1 MKSITSKII
10 LLTTGSALIVALIL
24 LSLFFI
30 SFQKLANA
38 QIAQLEESL
47 REGFDRSIRWE
58 VETATAMVDR
68 VYRLEDEGI
77 VMPGQ
82 AEEIAKRL
90 LRDVRYN
97 KDGYFWADMENGTNV
112 VLLGNATEGTN
123 RLDAVDANKFPFIRA
138 IIANA
143 LKGGGYTDYWFP
155 KAGTDVPLPKR
166 SYSLQSAESKWIVG
180 SGAYTDDI
188 DAIVAGERVKT
199 GNAARAAASYVIA
212 AVVIAALMTWVLSV
226 SVGKRLAK
234 PIMYA
239 TEQASII
246 ADGNLAVDFNPTYS
260 EAKDETGT
268 LLRALAT
275 MTGDLAELMGGVLE
289 SSARIGAGADELSR
303 TSEEVAGGA
312 SQQAAST
319 EEISASVEQMVA
331 TIRQNAE
338 NATETERIAKKA
350 AMDASEGNAAI
361 REAVEAVKRIAERI
375 AIIEEIAGQT
385 NLLAL
390 NAAIEAARAGES
402 GKGFA
407 VVAGE
412 IRKLAERSGGAASE
426 IRAISASTTDV
437 AVRAGE
443 ILATLGPSIGK
454 TADLVAEI
462 NAATAEQR
470 VGADQ
475 IAQSMTQLDSVVQR
489 NAAASEELSASAKT
503 LNAEADAL
511 RSNTSKFRT

>member
-10 LLTTGSALIVALIL
+10 LLTTGSALIVAVIL
-24 LSLFFI
+24 LSLFFV
-30 SFQKLANA
+30 SFQQLANA
-38 QIAQLEESL
+38 QIAQLEASL

-58 VETATAMVDR
+58 VETATALVDR
-68 VYRLEDEGI
+68 VYRLETEGI
-77 VMPGQ
+77 LQDGQ
-82 AEEIAKRL
+82 AETVAKHV
-90 LRDVRYN
+90 LRDIRYN
-97 KDGYFWADMENGTNV
+97 KEGYFWADLENGTNV

-123 RLDAVDANKFPFIRA
+123 RMDAIDADKTPFMRN
-138 IIANA
+138 IIANG
-143 LKGGGYTDYWFP
+143 LKGGGFTDYRFP
-155 KAGTDVPLPKR
+155 KAGTDIPLPKR
-166 SYSLQSAESKWIVG
+166 SYSLQSKESKWIIG

-188 DAIVAGERVKT
+188 DTIVAGERIKT
-199 GNAARAAASYVIA
+199 GAAARKAASFVIA
-212 AVVIAALMTWVLSV
+212 AVLIAAVMTWILSV

-234 PIMYA
+234 PLVYA
-239 TEQASII
+239 TEQASLI
-246 ADGNLAVDFNPTYS
+246 ADGNLAIDFNTAYS
-260 EAKDETGT
+260 ESKDETGT
-268 LLRALAT
+268 LLRALEM
-275 MTGDLAELMGGVLE
+275 MTGDLASLMGGIVE
-289 SSARIGAGADELSR
+289 SSGRIGAGADELSR

-319 EEISASVEQMVA
+319 EEISASIEQMVA

-338 NATETERIAKKA
+338 NATETELIAKKA
-350 AMDASEGNAAI
+350 AGDANEGNAAI
-361 REAVEAVKRIAERI
+361 KEAIDAVKRIAERI

-412 IRKLAERSGGAASE
+412 IRKLAERSGAAASE
-426 IRAISASTTDV
+426 IRTISASTTEV

-454 TADLVAEI
+454 TSDLVAEI

-470 VGADQ
+470 IGADQ

-503 LNAEADAL
+503 LNSEADAL
-511 RSNTSKFRT
+511 RANTSKFRT